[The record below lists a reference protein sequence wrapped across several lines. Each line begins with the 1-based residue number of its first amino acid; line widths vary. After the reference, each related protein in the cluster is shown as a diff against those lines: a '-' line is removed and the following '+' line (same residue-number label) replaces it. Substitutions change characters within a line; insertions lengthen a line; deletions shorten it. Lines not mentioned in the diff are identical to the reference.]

1 MHLLVYGVFR
11 AFLHNDHLL
20 VLIRKSHLVG
30 PFASILITRV
40 VMLDYGFLM
49 PLVSL
54 IQALFLAGSPA
65 HRETYKRRGPGLGS
79 LHAFFGISAR

>member
-1 MHLLVYGVFR
+1 MHLLVYCIFGVF
-11 AFLHNDHLL
+11 LQDNHLL
-20 VLIRKSHLVG
+20 VLIRKSHFVG

-40 VMLDYGFLM
+40 VMLDYSFLM

-65 HRETYKRRGPGLGS
+65 H
-79 LHAFFGISAR
+79 